1 MFNCILPSFKR
12 YVVVLNVVCWNLCV
26 AVCMYI
32 SLLLC
37 LLLVL
42 TMLLVVVGRWKFLI
56 KEFPPSCK
64 AAFSYC

>member
-42 TMLLVVVGRWKFLI
+42 TMLLVVVGRWKF
-56 KEFPPSCK
+56 
-64 AAFSYC
+64 

>member
-12 YVVVLNVVCWNLCV
+12 YVVVLNVVCWNLFV

-42 TMLLVVVGRWKFLI
+42 TMLLDVVGRWKF
-56 KEFPPSCK
+56 
-64 AAFSYC
+64 